1 MWRRIGW
8 NGLSLISLLMAVTVV
23 VTLAV
28 LIYVLLMPTLQVR
41 SEMVYQVLVLLML
54 VTLVSI
60 VLTVAYQASFFAYSE
75 NRQRHRNRQLD
86 RWDAVW
92 SAVMFNQAPIPTTR
106 DPLAAE
112 GLLSLKITLD
122 PALHAKVGQL
132 YDQSG
137 LLAADVRMLQGRGAV
152 LQKIQVLERW
162 TLLCEQ
168 KTHPYLQAI
177 SHSTHPELSFL
188 GHAALARSMGVNRTT
203 EPLVARTFTEVFVEG
218 QFSSGRL
225 EQLLVLLG
233 EQGTL
238 LLRQLLQ
245 DPSARLQ
252 LLALHALVY
261 IDTTACEAECLE
273 LLYSKDPDVRAS
285 SLKVLALRGVLP
297 GLGSE
302 TVMGM
307 LSDPVWFVRAQ
318 AMRASATLQDQ
329 RVLQVLYDGLAD
341 SSWWVRHNS
350 AQALMLRGPEGLHT
364 LQNARLHHRDPYAR
378 DMAHQHLLV
387 L

>member
-8 NGLSLISLLMAVTVV
+8 NGLSLVSLLMAVTVV
-23 VTLAV
+23 VTLAA
-28 LIYVLLMPTLQVR
+28 LIYVLLMPTLQAR

-54 VTLVSI
+54 VTLVCI
-60 VLTVAYQASFFAYSE
+60 VLTVAYQALFFAYSE

-86 RWDAVW
+86 RWAAVW
-92 SAVMFNQAPIPTTR
+92 NEVVFNHAPIPHTR
-106 DPLAAE
+106 DPLAAD
-112 GLLSLKITLD
+112 GLLSLKGTL
-122 PALHAKVGQL
+122 HGRVGQL

-137 LLAADVRMLQGRGAV
+137 LLAADVRILQGRGAV

-168 KTHPYLQAI
+168 KTHSHLQAI

-188 GHAALARSMGVNRTT
+188 GFAALARSMGMNRTT
-203 EPLVARTFTEVFVEG
+203 EPLVARTFTEVFVGER
-218 QFSSGRL
+218 FSSGRL

-285 SLKVLALRGVLP
+285 SLKVLSLRGVLP
-297 GLGSE
+297 GTGSD

-307 LSDPVWFVRAQ
+307 VTDPVWFVRAQ
-318 AMRASATLQDQ
+318 AMRASAPLQDQ

-341 SSWWVRHNS
+341 ASWWVRHNS

-364 LQNARLHHRDPYAR
+364 LQDARLHHRDPYAR